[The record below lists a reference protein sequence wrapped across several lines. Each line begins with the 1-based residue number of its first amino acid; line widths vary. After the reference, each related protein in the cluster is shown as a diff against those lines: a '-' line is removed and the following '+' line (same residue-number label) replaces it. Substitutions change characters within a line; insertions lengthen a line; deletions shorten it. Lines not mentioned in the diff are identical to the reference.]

1 VAKEEGIA
9 VEDVARQAGM
19 DAGRARQVL
28 RFLCTHRIFREVKD
42 GWFAHTASSAA
53 FGRDENLI
61 GLGQYS
67 MDDMFKSA
75 SSTADCIKASPQ
87 VSDLVHSPFTTRLG
101 ATMFEYYEK
110 NPEHAARFAKA
121 MAGVTTID
129 RKSSILGDVFPWDT
143 LRGTVVDVGGG
154 SGHVSI
160 ALARRFPHL
169 SFRVQDS
176 EKMLAQGRRIL
187 AKEDPAVASRIELQQ
202 HDFFQPQ
209 QPGGNAVAA
218 FFLRHVFHNWAD
230 ADSTAILRALVPGLE
245 ASPAGTPMLISDR
258 VLPCLGDG
266 TPLHEERAMRRQD
279 IMMLV
284 GLGAKERTRAEWEA
298 LFRAADERLEL
309 KRVHAQGQSALL
321 EVVLRK

>member
-1 VAKEEGIA
+1 
-9 VEDVARQAGM
+9 
-19 DAGRARQVL
+19 
-28 RFLCTHRIFREVKD
+28 
-42 GWFAHTASSAA
+42 
-53 FGRDENLI
+53 
-61 GLGQYS
+61 

-75 SSTADCIKASPQ
+75 SLTADCIKASPQ

-121 MAGVTTID
+121 MAGVTTSKSGTFFFDRNTMANRPGSPVD
-129 RKSSILGDVFPWDT
+129 RKPSTLGDVFPWDT

-154 SGHVSI
+154 SGHISI

-176 EKMLAQGRRIL
+176 EKMLAQGRRVL

-245 ASPAGTPMLISDR
+245 AAPARTPILISDR

-284 GLGAKERTRAEWEA
+284 GLGAKERTRAEWET

>member
-1 VAKEEGIA
+1 
-9 VEDVARQAGM
+9 
-19 DAGRARQVL
+19 
-28 RFLCTHRIFREVKD
+28 
-42 GWFAHTASSAA
+42 
-53 FGRDENLI
+53 
-61 GLGQYS
+61 
-67 MDDMFKSA
+67 
-75 SSTADCIKASPQ
+75 
-87 VSDLVHSPFTTRLG
+87 
-101 ATMFEYYEK
+101 
-110 NPEHAARFAKA
+110 
-121 MAGVTTID
+121 MANRPGPPVD
-129 RKSSILGDVFPWDT
+129 RKPSTLGDVFPWDT

-176 EKMLAQGRRIL
+176 EKMLAQGRRVL

-209 QPGGNAVAA
+209 QPGGNAVA

-266 TPLHEERAMRRQD
+266 TPLHEGARDAPAGHHDAGGTGRQGAHPRR
-279 IMMLV
+279 V
-284 GLGAKERTRAEWEA
+284 GGPVPGGRREARAEEGV
-298 LFRAADERLEL
+298 RAGAVGAVGSCAEEMSYCVR
-309 KRVHAQGQSALL
+309 A
-321 EVVLRK
+321 

>member
-1 VAKEEGIA
+1 
-9 VEDVARQAGM
+9 
-19 DAGRARQVL
+19 
-28 RFLCTHRIFREVKD
+28 
-42 GWFAHTASSAA
+42 
-53 FGRDENLI
+53 
-61 GLGQYS
+61 
-67 MDDMFKSA
+67 MFKSA
-75 SSTADCIKASPQ
+75 SLTADCIKASSQ
-87 VSDLVHSPFTTRLG
+87 VSDLIHSPFTTRLG

-110 NPEHAARFAKA
+110 NPEQAARFAKA
-121 MAGVTTID
+121 MAGVTTSKSGTIFFFDRNTMTHERGPPVD
-129 RKSSILGDVFPWDT
+129 RKPSTLGDVFPWDT
-143 LRGTVVDVGGG
+143 LRGTVVDIGGG

-176 EKMLAQGRRIL
+176 EKMLAEGRRVL
-187 AKEDPAVASRIELQQ
+187 AKEGPAVASRIELQQ

-209 QPGGNAVAA
+209 QPGGDAVAA

-230 ADSTAILRALVPGLE
+230 ADSTAILRALVPSLE
-245 ASPAGTPMLISDR
+245 AAPAGTPMLISDR

-266 TPLHEERAMRRQD
+266 MPLHEERAMRRQD

-284 GLGAKERTRAEWEA
+284 GLGAKERTRAEWET

-309 KRVHAQGQSALL
+309 KRVHAAGQSALL